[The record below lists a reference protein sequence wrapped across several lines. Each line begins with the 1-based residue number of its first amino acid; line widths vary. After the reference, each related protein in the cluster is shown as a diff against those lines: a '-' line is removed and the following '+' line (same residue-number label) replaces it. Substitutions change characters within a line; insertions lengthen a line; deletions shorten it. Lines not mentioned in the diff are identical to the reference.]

1 MDPRLSEA
9 FALLPDYFG
18 NHVLVSMTALALGLA
33 VSLPLAF
40 ACLRRPTLRT
50 VLLSLTSI
58 IQTVPGLALLAL
70 FYPLLLGAAS
80 LSARWLGVSF
90 SALGFLP
97 AVLALALYSMLPIL
111 RNTITGL
118 TGIDPAITEA
128 AQGVGMTR
136 LQSLRMVEVPLAL
149 PVIMAGIRTSA
160 VWVIGTATLSTPI
173 GQTSLGNYIF
183 AGLQT
188 QNWIFVLFGCVAA
201 ALLALATDQLLALI
215 ESGVGHRHQRRVL
228 AGAAGLAVIIAL
240 AFVSTLSR
248 PAPTYLVGAKPFSE
262 QYILA
267 ALIKERLSANG
278 LSAGERTGLGSAVIL
293 DALAANEIDAYVD
306 YTGTIWANQMHR
318 TDIEPRAQVLADVA
332 SWLKRE
338 RNVTLLGDL
347 GFENAY
353 ALAMSKS
360 RANELGVRSLADLA
374 AVAPKLVIAG
384 DYEFFQRPEWDALRK
399 AYGLSFRG
407 QRQMQAEFMYPA
419 LAAGEV
425 DVIAAYTSD
434 GRIAQYGLDVLA
446 DPKQAIPPY
455 DAILLIAPKRAD
467 DARFIEALHP
477 LLGAINVKL
486 MRDANARASADGTSP
501 DRVAHWMWE
510 QIENTHAGA
519 SFGVPAS
526 SRSP

>member
-1 MDPRLSEA
+1 MDSRLSEA
-9 FALLPDYFG
+9 LAHLPDYFG
-18 NHVLVSMTALALGLA
+18 NHVLVSMTALALGLI

-40 ACLRRPTLRT
+40 ACLRRPTLRAT
-50 VLLSLTSI
+50 LLTLTSI
-58 IQTVPGLALLAL
+58 VQTVPGLALLAL

-80 LSARWLGVSF
+80 LSSRWFGVSF

-118 TGIDPAITEA
+118 TGIDAAITEA

-183 AGLQT
+183 TGLQT
-188 QNWIFVLFGCVAA
+188 QNWIFVLFGCIAA

-215 ESGVGHRHQRRVL
+215 ESGVGDRRRRRVV
-228 AGAAGLAVIIAL
+228 AGTAGLVVIVAL
-240 AFVSTLSR
+240 ALVSTLSR
-248 PAPTYLVGAKPFSE
+248 AAPTYLVGAKPFSE

-267 ALIKERLSANG
+267 ALIEERLNADG

-318 TDIEPRAQVLADVA
+318 SDVAPRAQVLADVA

-353 ALAMSKS
+353 ALAMRKS
-360 RANELGVRSLADLA
+360 RANELGVRSLTDLA

-384 DYEFFQRPEWDALRK
+384 DYEFFGRPEWAALRK
-399 AYGLSFRG
+399 AYGLSFRAH
-407 QRQMQAEFMYPA
+407 REMQAEFMYPA
-419 LAAGEV
+419 IAAGDV

-434 GRIAQYGLDVLA
+434 GRIAQYDLDVLA

-455 DAILLIAPKRAD
+455 DAILLIAPKRAGD
-467 DARFIEALHP
+467 QRFIEALQP
-477 LLGAINVKL
+477 LIGAINVTL
-486 MRDANARASADGTSP
+486 MRNANARASTDGTSP
-501 DRVAHWMWE
+501 DRVARWMWE
-510 QIENTHAGA
+510 QIGNT
-519 SFGVPAS
+519 
-526 SRSP
+526 R